1 MYKVDDIVLLKNNKR
16 LDLNGGKF
24 SQKWLGPYTVKNI
37 SGKGVATLKNTLGV
51 TLKNKYIID
60 YCPA

>member
-37 SGKGVATLKNTLGV
+37 PGKGVATLKNTLGV
-51 TLKNKYIID
+51 TLKNKYIIN